1 MFGWLLAVP
10 RLRRVAPDQKRE
22 DSSALGSIIFAV
34 IPRGAGTRDE
44 PLRTSAWKASAG
56 ESKEKDYSKVTVT
69 RKGQRK
75 QTWVESASSSVITL
89 FKKLYWRTI
98 LAENILLSKKHTKQQ
113 QQRWSYIQIRNL
125 FQKNRLIFRFLN
137 EAWRKKSDYAV
148 CKAVLRVSDT
158 TVNVNPGQFS
168 PLVKAMS
175 LMRTLVTVLPSRFI
189 LFKIIVKQSTEKHY
203 LVQHDTSHCIIIAL
217 WVIIIIIIIIIN
229 VINTVIIIIITPP

>member
-1 MFGWLLAVP
+1 MFGCLLAVP

-22 DSSALGSIIFAV
+22 DFSALGSIIFAV
-34 IPRGAGTRDE
+34 IRRGTGTRDE

-125 FQKNRLIFRFLN
+125 FQKN
-137 EAWRKKSDYAV
+137 
-148 CKAVLRVSDT
+148 
-158 TVNVNPGQFS
+158 
-168 PLVKAMS
+168 
-175 LMRTLVTVLPSRFI
+175 
-189 LFKIIVKQSTEKHY
+189 
-203 LVQHDTSHCIIIAL
+203 
-217 WVIIIIIIIIIN
+217 
-229 VINTVIIIIITPP
+229 

>member
-1 MFGWLLAVP
+1 MFGCLLAVP
-10 RLRRVAPDQKRE
+10 RLPRVAPDQKRE

-113 QQRWSYIQIRNL
+113 QQQQQWSYIQIRNL
-125 FQKNRLIFRFLN
+125 FQKN
-137 EAWRKKSDYAV
+137 
-148 CKAVLRVSDT
+148 
-158 TVNVNPGQFS
+158 
-168 PLVKAMS
+168 
-175 LMRTLVTVLPSRFI
+175 
-189 LFKIIVKQSTEKHY
+189 
-203 LVQHDTSHCIIIAL
+203 
-217 WVIIIIIIIIIN
+217 
-229 VINTVIIIIITPP
+229 